1 MCCTHLS
8 PIIFFAIFAIQDHY
22 SGGIIFYIIRFLL
35 ALKVPT
41 HCLKGETFIIYSKK
55 INKKVLKIF
64 GSMKY
69 NHYLCI
75 SFFSG

>member
-41 HCLKGETFIIYSKK
+41 HCLKGEAFILFSKK
-55 INKKVLKIF
+55 
-64 GSMKY
+64 
-69 NHYLCI
+69 
-75 SFFSG
+75 

>member
-1 MCCTHLS
+1 MRCTHLS
-8 PIIFFAIFAIQDHY
+8 PIIFFAIFDIQDHH

-41 HCLKGETFIIYSKK
+41 HCLKGETFILYSKK

-75 SFFSG
+75 NFFSG